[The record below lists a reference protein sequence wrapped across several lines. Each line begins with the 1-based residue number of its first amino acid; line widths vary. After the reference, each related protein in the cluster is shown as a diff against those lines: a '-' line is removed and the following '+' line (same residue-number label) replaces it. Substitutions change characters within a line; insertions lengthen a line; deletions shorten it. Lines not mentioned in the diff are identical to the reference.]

1 MEHDI
6 FESLSLVRFQHGIDC
21 LKDAKTLVDSCSYKS
36 AANRAYYA
44 VFHGMRAVLALDH
57 VDKKHHSGI
66 ISEFRRRY
74 IKTGVFPVEF
84 SSIISS
90 LESTR
95 TDSDYDDFFIISKE
109 EVLEQI
115 TDAKVFLDGIEEYLL
130 TANVISSDK
139 D

>member
-1 MEHDI
+1 MEHDL
-6 FESLSLVRFQHGIDC
+6 FESLSQVRFQHGVDC
-21 LKDAKTLVDSCSYKS
+21 LRDAKTLVDSNSYKG

-74 IKTGVFPVEF
+74 IKTAVFPVEF
-84 SSIISS
+84 SRIISV
-90 LESTR
+90 LEGTR

-109 EVLEQI
+109 EVVEQI
-115 TDAKVFLDGIEEYLL
+115 ADAEVFLDGIKEYLL
-130 TANVISSDK
+130 AANVISSDK